1 MTAKTA
7 DYFRQTEKVITTKR
21 TTLVKSKRK
30 IPVPSLPN
38 FNLNPLIPSEKI
50 K

>member
-1 MTAKTA
+1 MAAKTT
-7 DYFRQTEKVITTKR
+7 DCFRQTEKVITIKR

-38 FNLNPLIPSEKI
+38 FNLNPLIPCEK
-50 K
+50 

>member
-21 TTLVKSKRK
+21 TTLVKSKK
-30 IPVPSLPN
+30 ENSSTIITK
-38 FNLNPLIPSEKI
+38 F
-50 K
+50 